1 MILSKESETMAKNT
15 SIARP
20 VPPWAAG
27 LVARLSQD
35 RPAVVTRDDLARYL
49 TELGSARSV
58 DDTIPDLQQLG
69 WLSTLRLK
77 GVWAFVPPGEDRPS
91 DPYLDLR
98 GWQARESDAVFALA
112 GEAAAWHLGYVAR
125 AFGGPPAIWL
135 PAKARVP
142 HGLRPHVSL
151 VRIPWAREDARRLG
165 PASALLRGKGL
176 DLTGWASGLPAFGP
190 EALIVQLAARP
201 GSFRIWADLIGQLD
215 VLVTDCDLQRLADLL
230 LGQSASA
237 WQRAAYLLDRGGRV
251 DDAHTL
257 LGKRPNDR
265 MPVVSFGDG
274 PTTVWS
280 PDFRVN
286 DRLVA
291 PLQQQLGKA

>member
-1 MILSKESETMAKNT
+1 MAKNPT
-15 SIARP
+15 IARP

-35 RPAVVTRDDLARYL
+35 RPAVVTRKDLARYL
-49 TELGSARSV
+49 AELGSARSV
-58 DDTIPDLQQLG
+58 DDTVSDLQQLG
-69 WLSTLRLK
+69 WLSTLHLK
-77 GVWAFVPPGEDRPS
+77 GVWAFVPAGEARTS

-98 GWQARESDAVFALA
+98 GWQAREPDAAFALA
-112 GEAAAWHLGYVAR
+112 GEVAAWHLGYVTR
-125 AFGGPPAIWL
+125 AYGGPLAIWL

-151 VRIPWAREDARRLG
+151 VRIAWSREDAQGLG
-165 PASALLRGKGL
+165 PTTALLREKGL
-176 DLTGWASGLPAFGP
+176 DLTGWANGLPAFGP
-190 EALIVQLAARP
+190 EALIVQLASRP
-201 GSFRIWADLIGQLD
+201 GSFRVWADLIGQLD
-215 VLVTDCDLQRLADLL
+215 VLAADCDLQRLADFLL
-230 LGQSASA
+230 PQSASA
-237 WQRAAYLLDRGGRV
+237 WQRAAYLLDRGGRG
-251 DDAHTL
+251 DDAHAL
-257 LGKRPNDR
+257 LGRRPNDR

-280 PDFRVN
+280 AAFSVN